1 MLVTALDFSLPEE
14 GSTASIVYIP
24 EGKHTI
30 TPCVDGK
37 PKKVTIKMEASHGEK
52 IAAGFQKLLE
62 QRLSANVRPTFDFDH
77 KDTGPASALPKR
89 FFYEQGRGLMAEIEW
104 TGAGRR
110 AIESKDYSY
119 FSPTFLLDDN
129 GVPAGIPERGPLGA
143 LVNEPAFRDIPRI
156 AASDATPDQPE
167 KKEPTMSKLIFA
179 ALNINAADADAEQT
193 ALTKIEAMKSG
204 SSKLEELNSKIV
216 ALTKER
222 DEMKNSYEKAKAAN
236 QEAKELHADGL
247 IKAACA
253 DGRIAPKDEDT
264 KQFWKDLVV
273 EKGDSAIKA
282 LDALPKKH
290 EGITD
295 PVVKASG
302 EKQTGGKGSLI
313 AAADALVK
321 AGTCAN
327 QDEAIAQ
334 VAADNPELYEA
345 YRDSLGDE

>member
-1 MLVTALDFSLPEE
+1 M
-14 GSTASIVYIP
+14 
-24 EGKHTI
+24 
-30 TPCVDGK
+30 
-37 PKKVTIKMEASHGEK
+37 
-52 IAAGFQKLLE
+52 
-62 QRLSANVRPTFDFDH
+62 
-77 KDTGPASALPKR
+77 
-89 FFYEQGRGLMAEIEW
+89 
-104 TGAGRR
+104 
-110 AIESKDYSY
+110 
-119 FSPTFLLDDN
+119 DDN